1 MLVVVKRRY
10 KKQHVIGGAGFFDSI
25 AGVVKRLFTSNA
37 AKRIAS
43 SALSAGKDAA
53 KEIGKTALD
62 VGKTAA
68 IDAGKRLVDKAM
80 AKLPTPKNQNVQS
93 ILPTLTPESKA
104 VLARLIDDGAST
116 AHCYYEYK

>member
-25 AGVVKRLFTSNA
+25 ASVVKRLFTSNA
-37 AKRIAS
+37 VKRIAS
-43 SALSAGKDAA
+43 SAVSAGKDAA

-68 IDAGKRLVDKAM
+68 IDAGKRLVDKAI
-80 AKLPTPKNQNVQS
+80 AKFTTPKNQNIQS
-93 ILPTLTPESKA
+93 IAPTLTPESQA
-104 VLARLIDDGAST
+104 VLSSLIG
-116 AHCYYEYK
+116 

>member
-1 MLVVVKRRY
+1 MLLIVKRRY

-25 AGVVKRLFTSNA
+25 VGLVKRLFAPDA

-53 KEIGKTALD
+53 REVGKTALH

-68 IDAGKRLVDKAM
+68 IDAGKRLVDKAV
-80 AKLPTPKNQNVQS
+80 AKLQAPKNQNVQS
-93 ILPTLTPESKA
+93 ILPTLTPRSKA
-104 VLARLIDDGAST
+104 VLARLID
-116 AHCYYEYK
+116 

>member
-25 AGVVKRLFTSNA
+25 AGVFKRLFSSDA

-68 IDAGKRLVDKAM
+68 IDAGKRLVDKVV
-80 AKLPTPKNQNVQS
+80 AKLQAPKNQNVQS
-93 ILPTLTPESKA
+93 FCRPLHPR
-104 VLARLIDDGAST
+104 ARP
-116 AHCYYEYK
+116 Y